1 MVVIEFIY
9 IHLLPTL
16 GFVLALVLLAH
27 ILRQRRS
34 PTSTLAWLMAVVFIP
49 YIGVPLYI
57 FFGGRKMTRQA
68 ASKRLLPDTTPVT
81 STDTGLEQQLASLV
95 YRGGFPPT
103 RRNRARLLLSG
114 EDAYRAT
121 IRLIDRAEH
130 AIYVA
135 TYLLGRDETGRAIV
149 KALARRAAQG
159 VRVYLL
165 LDALGSVKVDRRFLA
180 PLEAAGGRVAYFMP
194 MLRLPLRGRANLRNH
209 RKMVIADGRVAIVG
223 GMNLAGEYMGPEARP
238 DRWQDISVRLMGP
251 AAGQAF
257 EIFRSDWQFAAQ
269 EDLGPEKPHGGS
281 PDAQEDLGPE
291 KPHGGS
297 PDAAAATALQFM
309 ASGPDV
315 ENDALREAFMI
326 SLFRAHRR
334 VWIVTPYF
342 VPDDLLQ
349 ESLCMA
355 ARRGIDL
362 RLICPRRSNHRLA
375 DLAREGY
382 LSQLQE
388 AGARVMLYRPRM
400 LHAKA
405 VLIDDT
411 VAVAGSANMDIRS
424 LLLNY
429 EVGLCVYD
437 TEIIGEIERWMRG
450 LMQACQGREP
460 HRHAAV
466 TLVEDMAR
474 LFAPLL

>member
-1 MVVIEFIY
+1 MVIFEFIY
-9 IHLLPTL
+9 IHLLPSL

-34 PTSTLAWLMAVVFIP
+34 PTSTLAWLMAVILIP

-57 FFGGRKMTRQA
+57 LLGGRKMTRQA
-68 ASKRLLPDTTPVT
+68 RSKRMLAATGPVQ
-81 STDTGLEQQLASLV
+81 SKEDGLEHQLASLV

-103 RRNRARLLLSG
+103 RCNHARLLVSG
-114 EDAYRAT
+114 ETAYRET
-121 IRLIDRAEH
+121 LNLIEKAEH
-130 AIYVA
+130 AVYAA
-135 TYLLGRDETGRAIV
+135 TYVLGCDATGRSIV
-149 KALARRAAQG
+149 KALARRASQG
-159 VRVYLL
+159 VKVYLL
-165 LDALGSVKVDRRFLA
+165 MDALGSVKVDRHFLA
-180 PLEAAGGRVAYFMP
+180 ALHAAGGRTAFFMP

-209 RKMVIADGRVAIVG
+209 RKMVIADGRAAIVG
-223 GMNLAGEYMGPEARP
+223 GMNLAAEYMGPDPRP
-238 DRWQDISVRLMGP
+238 DRWQDISVRLTGP

-257 EIFRSDWQFAAQ
+257 EIFRSDWAFAAQ
-269 EDLGPEKPHGGS
+269 EDIGDGKPHAGRT
-281 PDAQEDLGPE
+281 DAT
-291 KPHGGS
+291 
-297 PDAAAATALQFM
+297 AATALQFM

-315 ENDALREAFMI
+315 ENDALREAFII
-326 SLFRAHRR
+326 SLFHARQR
-334 VWIVTPYF
+334 VWVVTPYF

-362 RLICPRRSNHRLA
+362 RLIVPQRSNHRLA
-375 DLAREGY
+375 DLARAGY

-388 AGARVMLYRPRM
+388 AGCQVMLYRPRM

-411 VAVAGSANMDIRS
+411 VAVTGSANMDIRS

-429 EVGLCVYD
+429 EVGLCIYD
-437 TEIIGEIERWMRG
+437 PEIIRQIDAWMQG
-450 LMQACQGREP
+450 LMQACWEHAP
-460 HRHAAV
+460 HRNAAV
-466 TLVEDMAR
+466 ILVEDMAR

>member
-1 MVVIEFIY
+1 MMIIEFIS
-9 IHLLPTL
+9 INLLPTL
-16 GFVLALVLLAH
+16 GFLLALVLLAH

-34 PTSTLAWLMAVVFIP
+34 PTSTLAWLMAVVFMP

-57 FFGGRKMTRQA
+57 LFGGRKMIRRSG
-68 ASKRLLPDTTPVT
+68 SKRMLS
-81 STDTGLEQQLASLV
+81 STDPVQSKEDGLEHQLASLV

-103 RRNRARLLLSG
+103 RRNRARLLMSG
-114 EDAYRAT
+114 EAAYRET
-121 IRLIDRAEH
+121 LNLIEKAEH
-130 AIYVA
+130 AIYAA
-135 TYLLGRDETGRAIV
+135 TYVLGCDATGRAIV
-149 KALARRAAQG
+149 KALARRASQG
-159 VRVYLL
+159 VNVYLL
-165 LDALGSVKVDRRFLA
+165 MDAIGSVKVDRHFLA
-180 PLEAAGGRVAYFMP
+180 PLHAAGGRTAFFMP

-209 RKMVIADGRVAIVG
+209 RKMVIADGQVAIVG
-223 GMNLAGEYMGPEARP
+223 GMNLADEYMGPEPQP
-238 DRWQDISVRLMGP
+238 DRWHDISVRLAGP

-269 EDLGPEKPHGGS
+269 EDLGIEKPRVGRT
-281 PDAQEDLGPE
+281 DDT
-291 KPHGGS
+291 
-297 PDAAAATALQFM
+297 AATALQFM

-326 SLFRAHRR
+326 SLFHARQR

-362 RLICPRRSNHRLA
+362 RLIVPQRSNHRLA

-382 LSQLQE
+382 LSQIQE
-388 AGARVMLYRPRM
+388 AGCQVMLYRPRM

-405 VLIDDT
+405 VLIDNAVT
-411 VAVAGSANMDIRS
+411 VTGSANMDMRS

-437 TEIIGEIERWMRG
+437 PEIIRQIDAWMQD
-450 LMQACQGREP
+450 LMRDCRQREP
-460 HRHAAV
+460 HRHGMIS
-466 TLVEDMAR
+466 LVEDMAR

>member
-9 IHLLPTL
+9 IQLLPTL

-68 ASKRLLPDTTPVT
+68 ASKQMLSPTAPVL
-81 STDTGLEQQLASLV
+81 SADTGLEHQLASLV

-103 RRNRARLLLSG
+103 RRNRARLLLTG
-114 EDAYRAT
+114 EEAYHET
-121 IRLIDRAEH
+121 LQLIDKAEH
-130 AIYVA
+130 AVQVA
-135 TYLLGRDETGRAIV
+135 TYVLGRDATGQAIV
-149 KALARRAAQG
+149 NALARKARQG
-159 VRVYLL
+159 VRVFLL

-180 PLEAAGGRVAYFMP
+180 PLHQAGGRTAFFMP

-209 RKMVIADGRVAIVG
+209 RKMVIVDGRAAIVG
-223 GMNLAGEYMGPEARP
+223 GMNMAVEYMGPEARP
-238 DRWQDISVRLMGP
+238 DRWQDICVRLTGP

-257 EIFRSDWQFAAQ
+257 EIFRSDWQFAAG
-269 EDLGPEKPHGGS
+269 EDLGSEKPHGGRT
-281 PDAQEDLGPE
+281 DGTAT
-291 KPHGGS
+291 
-297 PDAAAATALQFM
+297 TALQFM

-326 SLFRAHRR
+326 SLFRAHER

-342 VPDDLLQ
+342 VPDDLLL

-362 RLICPRRSNHRLA
+362 RLIVPRRSNHRLA

-382 LSQLQE
+382 LSQLQQ
-388 AGARVMLYRPRM
+388 AGARVLLYRPGM

-411 VAVAGSANMDIRS
+411 VAVAGSANMDMRS

-429 EVGLCVYD
+429 EVGLCIYD
-437 TEIIGEIERWMRG
+437 QSIIGQIHDWMQG
-450 LMQACQGREP
+450 LMQGCRLREA
-460 HRHAAV
+460 HKHAALL
-466 TLVEDMAR
+466 LVEDMAR

>member
-49 YIGVPLYI
+49 YVGVPLYI

-68 ASKRLLPDTTPVT
+68 ASKRLIPDTTPVL
-81 STDTGLEQQLASLV
+81 SADTGLEQQLACLV

-114 EDAYRAT
+114 EAAYLET
-121 IRLIDRAEH
+121 MRLIDRAEH

-135 TYLLGRDETGRAIV
+135 TYILGRDATGRAIV
-149 KALARRAAQG
+149 KALARRASQG

-180 PLEAAGGRVAYFMP
+180 PLEDAGGRTAYFMP

-209 RKMVIADGRVAIVG
+209 RKMVIADGRAAIVG
-223 GMNLAGEYMGPEARP
+223 GMNLTGENMGPEARP
-238 DRWQDISVRLMGP
+238 DHWQDISVYLAGP

-269 EDLGPEKPHGGS
+269 EDLGPEKPYGGRT
-281 PDAQEDLGPE
+281 DAT
-291 KPHGGS
+291 
-297 PDAAAATALQFM
+297 AATALQFM

-342 VPDDLLQ
+342 VPDDLLL
-349 ESLCMA
+349 EALCMA

-405 VLIDDT
+405 VLIDET

-429 EVGLCVYD
+429 EVGLCIYD
-437 TEIIGEIERWMRG
+437 PEIIGRIEHWMLG

-460 HRHAAV
+460 HKHAAL

>member
-1 MVVIEFIY
+1 MVIFEFIY

-16 GFVLALVLLAH
+16 GFVLALLLLAH

-57 FFGGRKMTRQA
+57 FFGGRKMTRQTA
-68 ASKRLLPDTTPVT
+68 AKRMLPVRGYVRTTE
-81 STDTGLEQQLASLV
+81 TGLEHQLASLV

-103 RRNRARLLLSG
+103 RRNRARLLLTG
-114 EDAYRAT
+114 EAAYHET
-121 IRLIDRAEH
+121 LQLIEKADH

-135 TYLLGRDETGRAIV
+135 TYVLGRDETGRAIV
-149 KALARRAAQG
+149 KALARQARNG
-159 VRVYLL
+159 VRVHLL
-165 LDALGSVKVDRRFLA
+165 MDALGSVQVDRRFLA
-180 PLEAAGGRVAYFMP
+180 PLHPAGGKSAFFMP

-209 RKMVIADGRVAIVG
+209 RKMVIADGRLAIVG
-223 GMNLAGEYMGPEARP
+223 GMNLAAEYMGPEARP
-238 DRWQDISVRLMGP
+238 DRWQDISMRLVGP

-257 EIFRSDWQFAAQ
+257 EIFRSDWQFAAK
-269 EDLGPEKPHGGS
+269 EDLGIEKPYGGRT
-281 PDAQEDLGPE
+281 DGT
-291 KPHGGS
+291 
-297 PDAAAATALQFM
+297 AATALQFM

-362 RLICPRRSNHRLA
+362 RLIVPRRSNHRLA

-429 EVGLCVYD
+429 EVGLCIYD
-437 TEIIGEIERWMRG
+437 AEIIAEIEKWMRG
-450 LMQACQGREP
+450 LMAACQGREP
-460 HRHAAV
+460 HAKGMIAI
-466 TLVEDMAR
+466 VEDMAR